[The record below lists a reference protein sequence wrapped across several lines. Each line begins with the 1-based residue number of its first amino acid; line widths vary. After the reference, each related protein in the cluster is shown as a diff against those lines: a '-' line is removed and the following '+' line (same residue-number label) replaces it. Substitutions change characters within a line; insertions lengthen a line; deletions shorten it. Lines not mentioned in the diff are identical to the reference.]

1 VVLSREGGALPLML
15 MPFKFGLG
23 GRLGSGQQWMA
34 WVALEDAIEIIR
46 AAIADE
52 RMAGPLNVTA
62 PNPVRNADF
71 TRMTARVLGRPAFFA
86 APAFALRLAV
96 GEMADALLLA
106 SQRVVPERLVELDY
120 KFRFAEIEPAL
131 RAILGRK
138 S

>member
-1 VVLSREGGALPLML
+1 VLSREGGALPLML

-23 GRLGSGQQWMA
+23 GRLGSGQQWMS
-34 WVALEDAIEIIR
+34 WIALEDAVEILR
-46 AAIADE
+46 AAVGDD
-52 RMAGPLNVTA
+52 RMAGAVNVVA

-71 TRMTARVLGRPAFFA
+71 TRITARGLGRPAFFA

-106 SQRVVPERLVELDY
+106 SQRAEPERLVKLDY
-120 KFRFAEIEPAL
+120 KFRFAELEPAL